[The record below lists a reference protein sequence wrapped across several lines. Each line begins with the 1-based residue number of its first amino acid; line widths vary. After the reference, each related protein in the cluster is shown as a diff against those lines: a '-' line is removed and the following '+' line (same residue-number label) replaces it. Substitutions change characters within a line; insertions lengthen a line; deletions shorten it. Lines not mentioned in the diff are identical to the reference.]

1 MSGMELPGEKSQNN
15 AKICCKIVSL
25 DVSGRAGLSS
35 MVLFVWLALFI
46 AIGVWLGPPPALI
59 CALVWLVCVLAIVC
73 YGNLVFGHGVWDN
86 KKFWR

>member
-1 MSGMELPGEKSQNN
+1 
-15 AKICCKIVSL
+15 
-25 DVSGRAGLSS
+25 